1 MIRTAC
7 GALIAFFFL
16 TIGTPMLWIENIK
29 RKHNKD
35 KADLSSL
42 RIVQR
47 TFCGIWKACNVDL
60 TVIGEERLPKG
71 RPVLYVCNHQ
81 SFFDIIIGYTL
92 RRELTGYISKDS
104 IGKVITLRK
113 WMERLYCLFIDRDN
127 PKQALRIISK
137 AIDQINAGIS
147 MCVFPEGTR
156 NHSDELLPFKG
167 GLLRIAEKTG
177 CPVVPMAISNTDHIV
192 SDNKPVSK
200 KTPVIIEYGEPIYTE
215 TMSRA
220 ERKQLAAITQRE
232 LQKILDKNRALLYK

>member
-16 TIGTPMLWIENIK
+16 TVGTPMLWIENIK
-29 RKHNKD
+29 KKRDKT
-35 KADLSSL
+35 KADFSSL

-47 TFCGIWKACNVDL
+47 TFRGIYKACNVKL
-60 TVIGEERLPKG
+60 TVLGEEKIPKG

-81 SFFDIIIGYTL
+81 SYFDIVIGYTL
-92 RRELTGYISKDS
+92 REELTGYISKNS
-104 IGKVITLRK
+104 IAKVITLRK
-113 WMERLYCLFIDRDN
+113 WMERLYCLFLDREN
-127 PKQALRIISK
+127 PKD
-137 AIDQINAGIS
+137 AIRAINEAVEQVEHGIS

-156 NHSDELLPFKG
+156 NHSDELLPFKS

-200 KTPVIIEYGEPIYTE
+200 KTPVIIEYGDPIFTE
-215 TMSRA
+215 EMSRK
-220 ERKQLAAITQRE
+220 ERKQLAEITQARIQE
-232 LQKILDKNRALLYK
+232 ILDKNKELL